1 MGGVRFGG
9 PAPKLPHVSEPLEG
23 PVWKYWV
30 ALRIHPNT
38 TRGRSEHGQNTPS
51 LLPDHIKVL
60 RGNTPILAKHDMP
73 TSLLDSDPMLGRRIG
88 TEKPIVSL
96 RNVHKQFGSQVVLD
110 RYSLDVEPAKTVVIM
125 GPSGC
130 GKSVTLKHIIGL
142 LRPDSGE
149 VSFDGQRIDTL
160 TEQELIPVRLQ
171 IGLLFQMA
179 ALFDSMSVHENLEFP
194 LIEHTKFNRAERAEK
209 IRKALITVDLDGAQ
223 AKLPSQLSGGQ
234 KKRVALARAIVLSPR
249 VVLYDEPT
257 TGLDPVRADGINELI
272 IKLKHEMGVTNVVVT
287 HDLTSARKVAD
298 RVVMMLNGRIVADG
312 TFEEV
317 GASPDERVQH
327 FLAGKYVKA
336 DDADEARLL
345 AESERKMAATLRERV
360 ASMGA
365 EHRK

>member
-1 MGGVRFGG
+1 MMSEGANASTDLTASNLG
-9 PAPKLPHVSEPLEG
+9 KLPSG
-23 PVWKYWV
+23 I
-30 ALRIHPNT
+30 A
-38 TRGRSEHGQNTPS
+38 
-51 LLPDHIKVL
+51 
-60 RGNTPILAKHDMP
+60 
-73 TSLLDSDPMLGRRIG
+73 
-88 TEKPIVSL
+88 PIVSL
-96 RNVHKQFGSQVVLD
+96 RSVRKQFGSQVVLD

-149 VSFDGQRIDTL
+149 VYFDGNRTDKL
-160 TEQELIPVRLQ
+160 REHELIPVRLQ

-179 ALFDSMSVHENLEFP
+179 ALFDSMTVSENIEFP
-194 LIEHTKFNRAERAEK
+194 LIEHTKLTPAERADK

-234 KKRVALARAIVLSPR
+234 KKRVALARAIVLNPR

-257 TGLDPVRADGINELI
+257 TGLDPVRSDGINELI
-272 IKLKHEMGVTNVVVT
+272 IKLKRELGVTNIVVT

-312 TFEEV
+312 TFDQV
-317 GASPDERVQH
+317 AASTDERVQH

-345 AESERKMAATLRERV
+345 AESARKRAATLREAV
-360 ASMGA
+360 ANIGS
-365 EHRK
+365 EPRD